1 MAATVLQYATRG
13 LNNLE
18 FHSQP
23 WLRVLSFTS
32 VTTLL
37 LLSCV
42 PPLHVPVRNLLRPT
56 VVYHVERGLLRVH
69 QAQRFE
75 HWFLTLLF
83 DLSSRTVS
91 VPFYITFLPSLI
103 WSGEA
108 ELGIRLVLLMGLC
121 LYVGNAMKDLLSAPR
136 PFGAQYKGNQVKLI
150 GPTKLEANINAQEY
164 GLPSSHTMNSLCL
177 NFFIVHYLLDK
188 HMVPAEWALAMYLGT
203 AVWVAWVGLARV
215 YMGLHTPID
224 IGAGA
229 LLGTLVLVF
238 YLAVDERYEQ
248 WILTEPLAVLWQV
261 IAVVY
266 APEPCISKPCRRQ
279 TVHCPDRL
287 RLNSTVEP
295 ALACCFKSA
304 CNF

>member
-1 MAATVLQYATRG
+1 MASTLLHCATRG

-23 WLRVLSFTS
+23 WLQFLSFTS

-37 LLSCV
+37 LLSCI

-108 ELGIRLVLLMGLC
+108 ELGTRLVLLMGLC

-136 PFGAQYKGNQVKLI
+136 PFGANYKGNKVKMI
-150 GPTKLEANINAQEY
+150 GPELEANVNAQA
-164 GLPSSHTMNSLCL
+164 GSH
-177 NFFIVHYLLDK
+177 
-188 HMVPAEWALAMYLGT
+188 VPT
-203 AVWVAWVGLARV
+203 
-215 YMGLHTPID
+215 
-224 IGAGA
+224 
-229 LLGTLVLVF
+229 
-238 YLAVDERYEQ
+238 
-248 WILTEPLAVLWQV
+248 
-261 IAVVY
+261 
-266 APEPCISKPCRRQ
+266 
-279 TVHCPDRL
+279 
-287 RLNSTVEP
+287 
-295 ALACCFKSA
+295 
-304 CNF
+304 

>member
-1 MAATVLQYATRG
+1 MAAKFLHYATRG

-23 WLRVLSFTS
+23 WLQFLSFTS

-42 PPLHVPVRNLLRPT
+42 PPLHARVRNLLRPT
-56 VVYHVERGLLRVH
+56 VIYHVERGMPLTVCIRVNMSRYTFAVCHVGLLRVH

-136 PFGAQYKGNQVKLI
+136 PFGAEYKGNKVKLI
-150 GPTKLEANINAQEY
+150 GPTKLEANINAQAC
-164 GLPSSHTMNSLCL
+164 SVVSISL
-177 NFFIVHYLLDK
+177 
-188 HMVPAEWALAMYLGT
+188 
-203 AVWVAWVGLARV
+203 
-215 YMGLHTPID
+215 
-224 IGAGA
+224 IG
-229 LLGTLVLVF
+229 
-238 YLAVDERYEQ
+238 
-248 WILTEPLAVLWQV
+248 
-261 IAVVY
+261 
-266 APEPCISKPCRRQ
+266 
-279 TVHCPDRL
+279 
-287 RLNSTVEP
+287 
-295 ALACCFKSA
+295 
-304 CNF
+304 